1 MLLSKRFA
9 CPPPLLKMLLLWSF
23 ISLTS
28 RGQWNVTV
36 IPNPQS
42 LENKV
47 SFNLH
52 LSLLKR
58 SLQKSWRKRKVN
70 LVDIAQAVDKL
81 RVMTWGTKWY
91 SASNHWCFP
100 YCKKGIIGKF
110 IPRVRSFIDNSRMI
124 HLSRLGQAETMEA
137 E

>member
-1 MLLSKRFA
+1 MSWGPTVEVKLNLKARNATIKKVCMSPFPPKNAFA
-9 CPPPLLKMLLLWSF
+9 LKFYL
-23 ISLTS
+23 LTS

-58 SLQKSWRKRKVN
+58 SLPKSWRKRKVN

-81 RVMTWGTKWY
+81 RVMT
-91 SASNHWCFP
+91 
-100 YCKKGIIGKF
+100 
-110 IPRVRSFIDNSRMI
+110 
-124 HLSRLGQAETMEA
+124 
-137 E
+137 

>member
-1 MLLSKRFA
+1 MSWGPTVEVKLNLKARNA
-9 CPPPLLKMLLLWSF
+9 TIRKVCMPLRPAPPPNAFALKFYL
-23 ISLTS
+23 LTS

-58 SLQKSWRKRKVN
+58 SFQKSWRKRKVN

-81 RVMTWGTKWY
+81 RVMT
-91 SASNHWCFP
+91 
-100 YCKKGIIGKF
+100 
-110 IPRVRSFIDNSRMI
+110 
-124 HLSRLGQAETMEA
+124 
-137 E
+137 